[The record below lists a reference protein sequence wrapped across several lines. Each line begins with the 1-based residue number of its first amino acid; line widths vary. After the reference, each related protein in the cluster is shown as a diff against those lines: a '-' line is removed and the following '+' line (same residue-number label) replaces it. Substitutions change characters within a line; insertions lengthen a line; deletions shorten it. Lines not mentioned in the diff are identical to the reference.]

1 MPPTARGRAKCQSIC
16 LVVWSRRKDMFF
28 LFAFFFE
35 KRKTVVIQMQSN
47 RAPSDSRAIVFSPC
61 SNDAFSRMQLAMYA
75 ATIAKTPTNIDE
87 VPLKERTFDDFA
99 IMSLISLS
107 VFNASLFS
115 MCFLLL
121 KVLCATKLIFF
132 SQMQNIFGKKSDSF

>member
-1 MPPTARGRAKCQSIC
+1 
-16 LVVWSRRKDMFF
+16 MFF
-28 LFAFFFE
+28 LLAFFFE

-47 RAPSDSRAIVFSPC
+47 RAPSDSRAIVFSLC

-121 KVLCATKLIFF
+121 KVLCTAKLQMIFRK
-132 SQMQNIFGKKSDSF
+132 QNKFEKKSKNIMEIHVLRLLFQQSQNRLHVHR

>member
-1 MPPTARGRAKCQSIC
+1 
-16 LVVWSRRKDMFF
+16 MFF
-28 LFAFFFE
+28 LLAFFFE

-47 RAPSDSRAIVFSPC
+47 RAPSDSRAIVFSLC

-87 VPLKERTFDDFA
+87 VPLNERTFDDFA

-115 MCFLLL
+115 MCFFIIKSTLYC
-121 KVLCATKLIFF
+121 KVNNLFTNAKSFREKIRFFLI
-132 SQMQNIFGKKSDSF
+132 KKI